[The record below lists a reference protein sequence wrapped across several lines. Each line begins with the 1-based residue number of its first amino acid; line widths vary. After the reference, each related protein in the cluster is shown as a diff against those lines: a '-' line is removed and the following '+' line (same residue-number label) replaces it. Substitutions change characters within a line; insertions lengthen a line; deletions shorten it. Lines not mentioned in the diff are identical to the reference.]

1 MTTTNLLL
9 GGLLICQCLVLLFGL
24 VLGNKLKSYLLRNAR
39 SFFEPGRDGEGKA
52 TQSPF
57 ADILDNIGNRLAAAI
72 IASVKGWLM
81 AQNSAAVRQEKAET
95 RQQFLANA
103 PPAMGAL
110 AAFAPGLMKKAM
122 KHPELAQMAMQFM
135 GNMGGQRKEETASN
149 NGNHAPSNPFK
160 I

>member
-1 MTTTNLLL
+1 MFTDLLL
-9 GGLLICQCLVLLFGL
+9 GVILICQLSLLLLGL
-24 VLGNKLKSYLLRNAR
+24 VVGNKLR
-39 SFFEPGRDGEGKA
+39 SWVSQNVRSLFEQRKDLEGKPA
-52 TQSPF
+52 QSVF
-57 ADILDNIGNRLAAAI
+57 ADILDDIGNRLARAI

-81 AQNSAAVRQEKAET
+81 AQNSAAVRQDKAAAREE
-95 RQQFLANA
+95 LMANA

-135 GNMGGQRKEETASN
+135 GNMGGQRKEEAISN
-149 NGNHAPSNPFK
+149 NGNSHPENPFR